1 MKKVMFIGVM
11 ALALTA
17 CDSNSTQVVTINYTK
32 LVESSKVMTEAYNR
46 EIRDKQTE
54 LSTQLVAKQKA
65 AQEFRVNCDKQ
76 NPVTDP
82 SCNMRVTPA
91 DQEFNQY
98 QGMAQ
103 QQMKVAGE
111 KFNNE
116 FNPYIVKAVEGVV
129 KKMGS
134 PVVLNVAGVVY
145 SPTDVD
151 ITVKVG
157 KHVDENYKK

>member
-1 MKKVMFIGVM
+1 MFIGVM

-65 AQEFRVNCDKQ
+65 AQE
-76 NPVTDP
+76 
-82 SCNMRVTPA
+82 
-91 DQEFNQY
+91 Y

>member
-1 MKKVMFIGVM
+1 MKKIMFIGVM

-32 LVESSKVMTEAYNR
+32 LVENSKVMTEVYNR

-54 LSTQLVAKQKA
+54 LSTQLEVKQKA
-65 AQEFRVNCDKQ
+65 AQEFRANCDKQ

-91 DQEFNQY
+91 DQEFAQY

-116 FNPYIVKAVEGVV
+116 FNPYIVKAIEGVV
-129 KKMGS
+129 KRMGN

-151 ITVKVG
+151 ITAKVG
-157 KHVDENYKK
+157 KYVDENYKK